1 MQLIDLFDKVKNKK
15 SFNSPSGTVFRVFEI
30 YEHDGKQMDGRP
42 YICIKPEIEEKKIKK
57 SIN

>member
-1 MQLIDLFDKVKNKK
+1 MQLLDLFEKIKNKK

-30 YEHDGKQMDGRP
+30 YERDGNQLDGRP
-42 YICIKPEIEEKKIKK
+42 YVFIKPEVEEKKIKK